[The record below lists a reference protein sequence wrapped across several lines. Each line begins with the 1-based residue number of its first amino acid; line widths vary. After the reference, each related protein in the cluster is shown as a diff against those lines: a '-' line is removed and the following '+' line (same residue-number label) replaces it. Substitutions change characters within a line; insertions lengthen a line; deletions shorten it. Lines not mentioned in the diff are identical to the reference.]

1 MATAMI
7 RYPID
12 RRITRTRA
20 TLQHAFLSLLR
31 KKDYEAV
38 TIQDICDAANVGR
51 STFYAHFRSKD
62 DLKRSSLEH
71 LRALLIDRQRA
82 ALATPAGS
90 KDRHFGFSVSLFE
103 HARDHLDAYRALI
116 GGRGGAVALGAIRQI
131 VAELVRNE
139 LKERVDRDAPDSVPM
154 DFSVHFAVGAYMA
167 VLTWWLDRGAKL
179 PAQRMDA
186 WFQRLSIEGTVPLS
200 SWHATR

>member
-1 MATAMI
+1 METAMP
-7 RYPID
+7 RYPTD

-20 TLQHAFLSLLR
+20 TLQRAFLSLLR
-31 KKDYEAV
+31 EKDYEAV
-38 TIQDICDAANVGR
+38 TIQEICDAAKFGR

-90 KDRHFGFSVSLFE
+90 KGRHFGFSLSLFE

-116 GGRGGAVALGAIRQI
+116 GGRGGAVALGTIRQI

-139 LKERVDRDAPDSVPM
+139 LKETVDREAPDSVPL

-167 VLTWWLDRGAKL
+167 VLTWWIDRGAKL

-186 WFQRLSIEGTVPLS
+186 WFQRLSIVETVPRS
-200 SWHATR
+200 S